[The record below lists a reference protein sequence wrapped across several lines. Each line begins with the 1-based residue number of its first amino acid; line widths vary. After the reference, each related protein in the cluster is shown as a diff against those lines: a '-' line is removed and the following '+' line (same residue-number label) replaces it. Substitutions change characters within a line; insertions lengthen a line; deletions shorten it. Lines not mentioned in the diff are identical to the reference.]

1 MTNEQMI
8 QILKEEITPAL
19 GCTEPVAIAYAAA
32 RARAVL
38 GSMPGRARINVSR
51 NILKNA
57 MGVGIPGTDM
67 VGLEMAAALGIIG
80 GDSDAILEVLAS
92 VTKEHI
98 CQAKEYARECVQVS
112 LKDTPKKLYIEV
124 ILEAEEDHAIVVIE
138 DSHAA
143 RCYRA
148 LLLKL

>member
-1 MTNEQMI
+1 
-8 QILKEEITPAL
+8 
-19 GCTEPVAIAYAAA
+19 
-32 RARAVL
+32 
-38 GSMPGRARINVSR
+38 
-51 NILKNA
+51 

-124 ILEAEEDHAIVVIE
+124 ILR
-138 DSHAA
+138 
-143 RCYRA
+143 RCGDRGQPYQYYPDRSW
-148 LLLKL
+148 KHGYI